1 MTVLLGVV
9 YPLFITGIAQ
19 VCFPDKADGSLIE
32 KDGKVLGSAL
42 VGQQFSSDAYFS
54 SRPSATGYNSLP
66 SGASN
71 LGLTSQ
77 KLYNQVKERKE
88 AFAARNELSP
98 CKKIPSEMLFA
109 SASGLDPHISP
120 ESATLQINRIA
131 KARKFSDQQKWK
143 LQSVVEEMA
152 EQPQFNLFGEPRIN
166 VLLLNLRLDEM
177 K

>member
-1 MTVLLGVV
+1 MTILLGVI

-19 VCFPDKADGSLIE
+19 ACFRHKANGSLVE
-32 KDGKVLGSAL
+32 KDGKMIGSAL
-42 VGQQFSSDAYFS
+42 IGQQFDSAAYFS
-54 SRPSATGYNSLP
+54 SRPSATDYNALP

-71 LGLTSQ
+71 LGLTNQ
-77 KLYNQVKERKE
+77 KLFDQVKERKE
-88 AFAARNELSP
+88 AFVTRNELSP

-120 ESATLQINRIA
+120 EAAMLQINRIA
-131 KARKFSDQQKWK
+131 KTRRFSDQQKWK
-143 LQSVVEEMA
+143 LQSLVEEMT
-152 EQPQFNLFGEPRIN
+152 EQPQFDLFGEPRIN